1 MKIYVIMRASPK
13 GNRLGVLPRGKSGQ
27 HRARQSLTATVRKNR
42 ESTTETYTAGSLAPI
57 TRSCLY
63 VGFVYGIIGVISFYR
78 SLLCVVT

>member
-13 GNRLGVLPRGKSGQ
+13 GNRLGAIPRGKSGQ

-57 TRSCLY
+57 TRLWYHDCML
-63 VGFVYGIIGVISFYR
+63 GLFMK
-78 SLLCVVT
+78 LQA